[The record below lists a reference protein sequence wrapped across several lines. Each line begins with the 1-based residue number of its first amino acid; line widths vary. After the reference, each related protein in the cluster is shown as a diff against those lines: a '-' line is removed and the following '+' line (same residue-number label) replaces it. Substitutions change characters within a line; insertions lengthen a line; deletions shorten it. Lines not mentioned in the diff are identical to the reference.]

1 METNNIETSI
11 KFSLVLCTL
20 GRKDCVDSFLC
31 SLEKQSYK
39 KFECIIVDQ
48 NETDM
53 LLPIVDKYASKF
65 SVVYI
70 RSSIKGLS
78 KNRNIGVNRALGNV
92 IAFPDD
98 DCEYL
103 PNTLEV
109 MSSLFR
115 ETSNNIITINI
126 RDISS
131 ERFFVKKHNLK
142 HLDGYN
148 YRPFGISMGIF
159 VKYRKKSDVFFDEQL
174 GVGSFFGADEESDLL
189 SSLIEKNY
197 KAEFH
202 GDIFVLHPIGVAHIP
217 LDKLIQR
224 YRSYGLGYGALY
236 KKEIVYRHKYLLVLP
251 FLKESIGRLLA
262 GLLPVKKRK
271 LYMVSALAR
280 IEGFLKY
287 NRKNE
292 KNIV

>member
-1 METNNIETSI
+1 M
-11 KFSLVLCTL
+11 
-20 GRKDCVDSFLC
+20 
-31 SLEKQSYK
+31 EKQSYK

-78 KNRNIGVNRALGNV
+78 KNRNIGVNRALGN
-92 IAFPDD
+92 AFPDD

-189 SSLIEKNY
+189 SSLIE
-197 KAEFH
+197 
-202 GDIFVLHPIGVAHIP
+202 IFVLHPIGVAHIP

-287 NRKNE
+287 N
-292 KNIV
+292 

>member
-1 METNNIETSI
+1 M
-11 KFSLVLCTL
+11 
-20 GRKDCVDSFLC
+20 
-31 SLEKQSYK
+31 EKQSYK

-78 KNRNIGVNRALGNV
+78 KNRNIGVNRALGN
-92 IAFPDD
+92 AFPDD

-131 ERFFVKKHNLK
+131 ER
-142 HLDGYN
+142 N
-148 YRPFGISMGIF
+148 YS
-159 VKYRKKSDVFFDEQL
+159 
-174 GVGSFFGADEESDLL
+174 A
-189 SSLIEKNY
+189 
-197 KAEFH
+197 
-202 GDIFVLHPIGVAHIP
+202 P
-217 LDKLIQR
+217 L
-224 YRSYGLGYGALY
+224 
-236 KKEIVYRHKYLLVLP
+236 
-251 FLKESIGRLLA
+251 
-262 GLLPVKKRK
+262 
-271 LYMVSALAR
+271 
-280 IEGFLKY
+280 
-287 NRKNE
+287 
-292 KNIV
+292 

>member
-20 GRKDCVDSFLC
+20 GRKDCVDSFLW

-78 KNRNIGVNRALGNV
+78 KNRNIGVNRALGN
-92 IAFPDD
+92 AFPED

-109 MSSLFR
+109 MSSLFFFFFN
-115 ETSNNIITINI
+115 TA
-126 RDISS
+126 SS
-131 ERFFVKKHNLK
+131 LWNERLPLFHKLCTQLLK
-142 HLDGYN
+142 H
-148 YRPFGISMGIF
+148 
-159 VKYRKKSDVFFDEQL
+159 
-174 GVGSFFGADEESDLL
+174 
-189 SSLIEKNY
+189 
-197 KAEFH
+197 
-202 GDIFVLHPIGVAHIP
+202 
-217 LDKLIQR
+217 
-224 YRSYGLGYGALY
+224 
-236 KKEIVYRHKYLLVLP
+236 
-251 FLKESIGRLLA
+251 
-262 GLLPVKKRK
+262 
-271 LYMVSALAR
+271 
-280 IEGFLKY
+280 
-287 NRKNE
+287 
-292 KNIV
+292 